1 MDKEELKQRCLNVIE
16 EHRDEII
23 ALGKEAYKTPELGFK
38 EFRTGKLMEE
48 AFCKLGLEPET
59 GVSYT
64 GCRVSSGPKG
74 NGPRVAVMGELD
86 CIMCD
91 SHPDAAEGGMVHAC
105 GHNVQLANMYGAAI
119 GILTSGVMEHLG
131 GAADFIAIPAEE
143 CVDYEY
149 RNRLMSQGTIHYLG
163 GKQEMFQPL
172 FL

>member
-1 MDKEELKQRCLNVIE
+1 M
-16 EHRDEII
+16 
-23 ALGKEAYKTPELGFK
+23 
-38 EFRTGKLMEE
+38 
-48 AFCKLGLEPET
+48 
-59 GVSYT
+59 S
-64 GCRVSSGPKG
+64 SSGPKG
-74 NGPRVAVMGELD
+74 NRPRVAVMGELD

-149 RNRLMSQGTIHYLG
+149 RNRLMSQEPSTIWEESRSLCTAVAWTIRIW
-163 GKQEMFQPL
+163 F
-172 FL
+172 FSAI

>member
-64 GCRVSSGPKG
+64 GCRVSSGLKG
-74 NGPRVAVMGELD
+74 NGPRE
-86 CIMCD
+86 
-91 SHPDAAEGGMVHAC
+91 
-105 GHNVQLANMYGAAI
+105 I
-119 GILTSGVMEHLG
+119 GRAHV
-131 GAADFIAIPAEE
+131 
-143 CVDYEY
+143 
-149 RNRLMSQGTIHYLG
+149 
-163 GKQEMFQPL
+163 
-172 FL
+172 